1 MCHRDVF
8 SRFRRGGIC
17 FFFLGVFISILPCPG
32 FAQTNVTLAW
42 NPSTNPIVAGYKIY
56 YGGASGNYTNK
67 TSVGS
72 ATSFTVS
79 NLLNGGTYYFAAST
93 YSAAGAESALST
105 EVSYTV
111 PVTVNAVN
119 QQPTLN
125 PLNNLTVNEN
135 AGAQS
140 VNLSGISAG
149 AGNQGQTLTVTASS
163 SNPALIPNPA
173 VTYTSPNV
181 TGSLAFTPTA
191 NTSGSATITVTVNDG
206 GASNNIVTQ
215 SFTVTVNAGNLTIP
229 LAMPGSL
236 TLVSPVGGG
245 SVASNLTQRYTW
257 QADSNAVWYELY
269 VMQNG
274 KLLSDQWFNSS
285 NSVIVGTTGDFA
297 VDVNGHTGGSYQWWV
312 RGWNQIGLGPWSAT
326 GSYTMSP
333 PPPPDKITLVSP
345 AGGGSVVANTVQR
358 YTWQIDTN
366 TVWYELYV
374 MQNGK
379 LLSDQWFNSS
389 NSVING
395 TTGDFAVD
403 VDGHT
408 GGSYQWWVRGWS
420 PIGYGP
426 WSDTGSFTMTAPP
439 PPGQVTLLT
448 PTNNAGG
455 VVREPTLT
463 WTASSP
469 AASWYD
475 VYVVRNGTKY
485 LDQWVQGTTNLVVA
499 NNGLP
504 GGAYT
509 WYVRPWNA
517 VGLGPWS
524 AGSSFTI
531 QTATPGVLTLLSPTG
546 SVASG
551 STQLYTWQA
560 DANATWYELYVMK
573 NGSEFTDQWF
583 NLSDSVVDSATGDFG
598 VNVAGHTNGS
608 YQWWVRAWGP
618 DGFGPWSTSMSFQIT
633 KPTLAITSPT
643 PNQQWSNATFTA
655 TFKAADNTA
664 VAAVYYSLNG
674 APWTNATAVNSWTN
688 WSASLQLN
696 TGANTLQA
704 YALDTGGNASATNI
718 VSFEYVA
725 TIISAAISSSVMPV
739 IAAPAILSPASFAD
753 GQYALTVLGTTNAQ
767 YIVQASTDLVN
778 WVSVQTNTPPFTFT
792 DIEAGQYNQRYY
804 RAVSVR

>member
-1 MCHRDVF
+1 M
-8 SRFRRGGIC
+8 
-17 FFFLGVFISILPCPG
+17 
-32 FAQTNVTLAW
+32 
-42 NPSTNPIVAGYKIY
+42 NPI
-56 YGGASGNYTNK
+56 
-67 TSVGS
+67 GS
-72 ATSFTVS
+72 
-79 NLLNGGTYYFAAST
+79 
-93 YSAAGAESALST
+93 LS
-105 EVSYTV
+105 
-111 PVTVNAVN
+111 
-119 QQPTLN
+119 L
-125 PLNNLTVNEN
+125 NEN

-333 PPPPDKITLVSP
+333 PPPPDKITLVAP
-345 AGGGSVVANTVQR
+345 AGGGSVAANTVQR

-469 AASWYD
+469 AASW
-475 VYVVRNGTKY
+475 
-485 LDQWVQGTTNLVVA
+485 
-499 NNGLP
+499 
-504 GGAYT
+504 
-509 WYVRPWNA
+509 
-517 VGLGPWS
+517 
-524 AGSSFTI
+524 
-531 QTATPGVLTLLSPTG
+531 
-546 SVASG
+546 
-551 STQLYTWQA
+551 
-560 DANATWYELYVMK
+560 
-573 NGSEFTDQWF
+573 
-583 NLSDSVVDSATGDFG
+583 
-598 VNVAGHTNGS
+598 
-608 YQWWVRAWGP
+608 
-618 DGFGPWSTSMSFQIT
+618 
-633 KPTLAITSPT
+633 
-643 PNQQWSNATFTA
+643 
-655 TFKAADNTA
+655 
-664 VAAVYYSLNG
+664 
-674 APWTNATAVNSWTN
+674 
-688 WSASLQLN
+688 
-696 TGANTLQA
+696 
-704 YALDTGGNASATNI
+704 
-718 VSFEYVA
+718 
-725 TIISAAISSSVMPV
+725 
-739 IAAPAILSPASFAD
+739 
-753 GQYALTVLGTTNAQ
+753 
-767 YIVQASTDLVN
+767 
-778 WVSVQTNTPPFTFT
+778 
-792 DIEAGQYNQRYY
+792 
-804 RAVSVR
+804 